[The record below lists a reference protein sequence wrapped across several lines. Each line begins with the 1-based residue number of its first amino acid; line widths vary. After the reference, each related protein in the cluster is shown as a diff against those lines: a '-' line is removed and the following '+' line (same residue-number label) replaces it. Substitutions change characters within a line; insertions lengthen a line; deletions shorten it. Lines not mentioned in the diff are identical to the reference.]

1 MKRDENMNN
10 SQITDRV
17 LMIKPVRFYYNAQTA
32 VNNAYQKDLQEDPN
46 LVEKRALNEFDSLVN
61 KMKDV
66 GIHVNVIQDTSTP
79 YTPDSI
85 FPNNWFS
92 SHCDNTLIV
101 YPMFAENRRLERV
114 KFLPTLKNLFTHSI
128 DVIDLTSFEKE
139 NKFLEGTGALVLDR
153 VNKIAYCSLSPR
165 ANEDVLSEF
174 CKITNYRSVKF
185 HSTQNFNNK
194 ETPIYHTNVMMGVT
208 ENFVVICLDAITDSN
223 ERENVKTSIIN
234 SGKEIIDIS
243 LDQVLK
249 FCGNV
254 LELKNSQ
261 GKRYTLMS
269 ETAFNGFTKEQID
282 VIKKSSEIIYSDIS
296 TIEIYGGGSVR
307 CMIAELF

>member
-1 MKRDENMNN
+1 MN
-10 SQITDRV
+10 SQITSKV
-17 LMIKPVRFYYNAQTA
+17 LMIKPVKFYYNAQTA
-32 VNNAYQKDLQEDPN
+32 VNNAYQKNLEENPE
-46 LVEKRALNEFDSLVN
+46 LVEKKALNEFDTLVN
-61 KMKDV
+61 KIKNV
-66 GIHVNVIQDTSTP
+66 GIEVDVIQDTSTP

-92 SHCDNTLIV
+92 SHQNNTLIV

-114 KFLPTLKNLFTHSI
+114 KFLPSLKKIYENESI
-128 DVIDLTSFEKE
+128 NIIDLTSFENEK
-139 NKFLEGTGALVLDR
+139 KFLEGTGALVLDR

-165 ANEDVLSEF
+165 ANEDVLEEF
-174 CKITNYRSVKF
+174 CKLTNYRLLKF

-208 ENFVVICLDAITDSN
+208 ENFVVVCLESISDLK
-223 ERENVKTSIIN
+223 ERENLKNSILN
-234 SGKEIIDIS
+234 SKKEIIDIS
-243 LDQVLK
+243 LNQVLK

-261 GKRYTLMS
+261 GKCYTLMS
-269 ETAFNGFTKEQID
+269 KSAFEGFTKEQID

-296 TIEIYGGGSVR
+296 TIETYGGGSVR

>member
-1 MKRDENMNN
+1 MN
-10 SQITDRV
+10 SQITSKV
-17 LMIKPVRFYYNAQTA
+17 LMIKPVKFYYNAQTA
-32 VNNAYQKDLQEDPN
+32 VNNAYQKNLEENPE
-46 LVEKRALNEFDSLVN
+46 LVEKKALNEFDTLVN
-61 KMKDV
+61 KIKNV
-66 GIHVNVIQDTSTP
+66 GIEVDVIQDTSTP

-92 SHCDNTLIV
+92 SHQNNTLIV

-114 KFLPTLKNLFTHSI
+114 KFLPSLKKIYENESI
-128 DVIDLTSFEKE
+128 NIIDLTSFENEK
-139 NKFLEGTGALVLDR
+139 KFLEGTGALVLDR

-165 ANEDVLSEF
+165 ANEDVLEEF
-174 CKITNYRSVKF
+174 CKLTNYRSLKF

-208 ENFVVICLDAITDSN
+208 EKFVVVCLESISDLK
-223 ERENVKTSIIN
+223 ERENLKNSILN
-234 SGKEIIDIS
+234 SKKEIVDIS
-243 LDQVLK
+243 LNQVLK

-261 GKRYTLMS
+261 GKCYTLMS
-269 ETAFNGFTKEQID
+269 KSAFEGFTKEQID

-296 TIEIYGGGSVR
+296 TIETYGGGSVR

>member
-1 MKRDENMNN
+1 MNT
-10 SQITDRV
+10 QITNKV
-17 LMIKPVRFYYNAQTA
+17 LMIKPAKFYYNAQTA
-32 VNNAYQKDLQEDPN
+32 VNNAYQKNLQEDPSI
-46 LVEKRALNEFDSLVN
+46 VEKRAQDEFNSLVD
-61 KMKDV
+61 KMKEV
-66 GIHVNVIQDTSTP
+66 GIDVDVIQDTSTP
-79 YTPDSI
+79 HTPDSI

-92 SHCDNTLIV
+92 SHQDNTLIV

-114 KFLPTLKNLFTHSI
+114 KFLPSLKNIFVNESVNI
-128 DVIDLTSFEKE
+128 IDLTSFEKE

-165 ANEDVLSEF
+165 ANEEVLKEF
-174 CKITNYRSVKF
+174 CNLTNYKAIKF
-185 HSTQNFNNK
+185 HSVQNFNNT

-208 ENFVVICLDAITDSN
+208 EKFVVICLESIKDSK
-223 ERENVKTSIIN
+223 ERELVKNSILD
-234 SGKEIIDIS
+234 SGKEIIEIS

-261 GKRYTLMS
+261 EKRYTLMS
-269 ETAFNGFTKEQID
+269 KSAFEGFTETQLNI
-282 VIKKSSEIIYSDIS
+282 IRKSSEIIYSDIS
-296 TIEIYGGGSVR
+296 TIEVYGGGSVR

>member
-92 SHCDNTLIV
+92 THEDGTLV
-101 YPMFAENRRLERV
+101 LYPMYAENRRLERTPKILDFV
-114 KFLPTLKNLFTHSI
+114 KDREDLKI
-128 DVIDLTSFEKE
+128 IDLTKNEKE
-139 NKFLEGTGALVLDR
+139 GKVLEGTGSMCLDR
-153 VNKIAYCSLSPR
+153 KNRIAYASLSKR
-165 ANEDVLSEF
+165 TNKDLFEEF
-174 CKITNYRSVKF
+174 CKMMDYKPVSFSGKQTIDGKQS
-185 HSTQNFNNK
+185 
-194 ETPIYHTNVMMGVT
+194 PIYHTNVLMAIGEEYVLI
-208 ENFVVICLDAITDSN
+208 FLD
-223 ERENVKTSIIN
+223 SIVDEKEKEMVRKSILN
-234 SGKEIIDIS
+234 SGKELIEITEEQTNHF
-243 LDQVLK
+243 L
-249 FCGNV
+249 GNA
-254 LELKNSQ
+254 LELRKKDGN
-261 GKRYTLMS
+261 KVLVMS
-269 ETAFNGFTKEQID
+269 
-282 VIKKSSEIIYSDIS
+282 KSANDILREDQRKIIEKSAEIIYSDIP
-296 TIEIYGGGSVR
+296 TIERYGGGSVR
-307 CMIAELF
+307 CMLAEFFL